1 MTIEE
6 ILHIGKGLDAVDP
19 GEEQSRRDFADA
31 CRRVDSARI
40 EQQRIRDLADSI
52 DEGDARYQRAI
63 VALEEGN
70 FVSAEP
76 LLRWAADAGI
86 GEATYLLAGLLEKR
100 GKRSEAIEYY
110 WHPHFEGDTRAT
122 TKLPDFFS
130 S

>member
-70 FVSAEP
+70 FVSAGYRRSY
-76 LLRWAADAGI
+76 LSAGRPSRETW
-86 GEATYLLAGLLEKR
+86 EAE
-100 GKRSEAIEYY
+100 
-110 WHPHFEGDTRAT
+110 
-122 TKLPDFFS
+122 
-130 S
+130 